1 MKFWNNNWNIPAFLI
16 FNAVLFSFLFYYD
29 LHKNINVGSLETIG
43 SVSFKLNSIQR
54 KMESGVVWQS
64 ISANTFLH
72 NRDTVRTLPESDMII
87 NLNNG
92 TEIQLEENSMV
103 YLDMKDNVPNINF
116 DSGSIQIN
124 NSKSANPNQ
133 QVVINSNNQTLKISG
148 GDAKIDTSGKEI
160 NISMESGSAII
171 ESNGKTQ
178 KLNSN
183 EMATIGESGITT
195 RISPYTL
202 YEPINQKKFI
212 SMSFPYTI
220 NFSWKAT
227 GANTNTSFELSKVKD
242 FKKVDLRLQDVSS
255 ANLKLT
261 PGTYYWRV
269 SGKNSAGVV
278 EYSENR
284 KFILIQESGLQL
296 FSPIPGSVNEYKS
309 GTTDISFSW
318 TPSETINEYYVE
330 IATNSSFT
338 SNFKIIPVKTNSITL
353 NNLGEGTYFWRVIT
367 KPSTDGIPAMRSNVS
382 SFIISSNLE
391 SKSFELLAPADNSN
405 LPMNVNPAKNLVTFR
420 WKSTSATKK
429 YRIQISRSSSF
440 QDLLINEITTNSV
453 YSAVINK
460 EGTYFWKVAQF
471 FGDTQSPFS
480 TPKSFTI
487 GTLPQEEKTTDL
499 ATTDESKNVDNSDSK
514 KIDQP
519 KEVPKTPDPKGI
531 GNLPPRNL
539 SPLSGKIDISKQK
552 LIRFQWGKV
561 ENASY
566 YILKI
571 MDSGNKAKTLVTE
584 KTSANSFVLK
594 NFSKLSEGAFLW
606 EVTPFDKKNK
616 PGKAGKGK
624 FSIVLDND
632 GLKKLKP
639 EEIKILSPDTI
650 YRDK

>member
-1 MKFWNNNWNIPAFLI
+1 
-16 FNAVLFSFLFYYD
+16 
-29 LHKNINVGSLETIG
+29 
-43 SVSFKLNSIQR
+43 
-54 KMESGVVWQS
+54 ME
-64 ISANTFLH
+64 
-72 NRDTVRTLPESDMII
+72 
-87 NLNNG
+87 
-92 TEIQLEENSMV
+92 
-103 YLDMKDNVPNINF
+103 INF
-116 DSGSIQIN
+116 GN
-124 NSKSANPNQ
+124 
-133 QVVINSNNQTLKISG
+133 
-148 GDAKIDTSGKEI
+148 
-160 NISMESGSAII
+160 
-171 ESNGKTQ
+171 
-178 KLNSN
+178 
-183 EMATIGESGITT
+183 
-195 RISPYTL
+195 
-202 YEPINQKKFI
+202 
-212 SMSFPYTI
+212 
-220 NFSWKAT
+220 
-227 GANTNTSFELSKVKD
+227 
-242 FKKVDLRLQDVSS
+242 
-255 ANLKLT
+255 
-261 PGTYYWRV
+261 
-269 SGKNSAGVV
+269 
-278 EYSENR
+278 
-284 KFILIQESGLQL
+284 
-296 FSPIPGSVNEYKS
+296 
-309 GTTDISFSW
+309 
-318 TPSETINEYYVE
+318 
-330 IATNSSFT
+330 
-338 SNFKIIPVKTNSITL
+338 
-353 NNLGEGTYFWRVIT
+353 
-367 KPSTDGIPAMRSNVS
+367 
-382 SFIISSNLE
+382 
-391 SKSFELLAPADNSN
+391 
-405 LPMNVNPAKNLVTFR
+405 
-420 WKSTSATKK
+420 KK